1 MKCTFCEAENAE
13 GAVFCS
19 SCGKRIDGK
28 KNCPACGA
36 LNPEAASFCSS
47 CGASM
52 KAAPAPKPAPAPA
65 AQNVTPPPA
74 YSAPATVSDGAAEAP
89 ADNALGKKV
98 VTLTGAICAAVAVV
112 FSLIFF
118 FLIGVD
124 AKVSA
129 MGESEILGSYGI
141 GYWLGTIWD
150 NPDSLTNPGVIQ
162 YFELL
167 ESSGDYI
174 LPTVALMMNGTY
186 GLLTF
191 VVIGIILVVVGIKA
205 IIAFVKYFTKKPGK
219 DITKLAIGVYFL
231 YALTATIIKSL
242 MAMETKVSGGGESA
256 FQGTVYNG
264 ATMAGLVIGGLMI
277 GIMIVSRIAVQG
289 KALLKKNVLIP
300 GIISICAVVF
310 SAVTWALLSGALFGQ
325 SANEMGMSGSMLY
338 GFMAFG
344 QTVAQG
350 KSIEDIIVP
359 VMLATYVQMFV
370 GIAIIMASRLTVKH
384 ISGLATG
391 KTEKDLRFAIVTLI
405 FTVIAFSSSLAI
417 LTEDVLMNI
426 GWDTEALTTGPI
438 ITALVMSIISLGL
451 TIASIVVRG
460 KMAPKPE
467 PIAPVYQA

>member
-13 GAVFCS
+13 DAVFCS

-52 KAAPAPKPAPAPA
+52 KAAPAPKPAPA
-65 AQNVTPPPA
+65 AQNATPPSA
-74 YSAPATVSDGAAEAP
+74 YSAPATVSDGAVEAP
-89 ADNALGKKV
+89 ADNALWKKI

-124 AKVSA
+124 AKA
-129 MGESEILGSYGI
+129 AMMGESEILGSYGI

-174 LPTVALMMNGTY
+174 LPAVALIMNATY

-359 VMLATYVQMFV
+359 AMLATYVQMFV
-370 GIAIIMASRLTVKH
+370 GIAI
-384 ISGLATG
+384 
-391 KTEKDLRFAIVTLI
+391 
-405 FTVIAFSSSLAI
+405 IAFSSSLAI

-460 KMAPKPE
+460 KLAPKPE